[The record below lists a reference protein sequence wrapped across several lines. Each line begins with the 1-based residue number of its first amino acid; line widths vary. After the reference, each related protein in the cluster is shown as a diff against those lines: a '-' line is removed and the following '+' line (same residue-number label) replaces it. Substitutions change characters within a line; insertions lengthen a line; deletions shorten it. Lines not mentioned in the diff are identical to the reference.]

1 MDLPHRPFG
10 LAAQDWLVPAPAKI
24 VVTSADGESKG
35 GGEEGRGMSE
45 HLQEEETRP
54 CLNRID
60 ENKETRNRPT
70 TDHQRSSTTD
80 INFRHTKTTR
90 PTSAIRPIECCQRT
104 TRPTS
109 AITGSGL
116 SDRQSAYRR
125 PPDHQSATRGSPDQ
139 RALPEDYQTNRTLPE
154 DYQTDRALTE
164 DSQTNRVLS
173 EDYQT
178 NRVLPDQLPDQQ
190 STIRGLQDQ
199 QSAAR
204 LHSQRTTRP
213 TEYYQRTIRPTERC
227 QTTQPEDYQTNRVL
241 SENYAYKTNRVL
253 SEDYQTNR
261 VLSEGYQTDSVLS
274 YEQSAIRGPTQLF
287 CCQRERR
294 HIQQEHGHYT
304 DLDPNGFR
312 TGDDWPD

>member
-213 TEYYQRTIRPTERC
+213 TEYYQRTTHTRPTEY
-227 QTTQPEDYQTNRVL
+227 YQRPTRPTECYQRATRPIVC
-241 SENYAYKTNRVL
+241 YHTNRVL
-253 SEDYQTNR
+253 SEDLLNF
-261 VLSEGYQTDSVLS
+261 
-274 YEQSAIRGPTQLF
+274 SAA
-287 CCQRERR
+287 RER
-294 HIQQEHGHYT
+294 
-304 DLDPNGFR
+304 
-312 TGDDWPD
+312 DDIYNKNMDITLT